1 MFPTMT
7 FHVIRGQIT
16 KERRPHL
23 PVTHSACIR
32 QIQLI
37 LLQLGEQAVIRET
50 EGTMCAEAAA
60 APQLKQPSRTTE
72 HVSSKGFTD
81 YCGYFTSARYHRKL
95 RPYGIQCAADVPRPA
110 SLADGTYSSERS

>member
-1 MFPTMT
+1 MT

-81 YCGYFTSARYHRKL
+81 YCGYFTSARARESPTGDLWDDRCVHRNCRDL
-95 RPYGIQCAADVPRPA
+95 
-110 SLADGTYSSERS
+110 SEWSQFYFL